1 MIVTDLKPG
10 TEYCYKLVG
19 TNPDGTSEGEVKE
32 FTTLTYPPDQIAV
45 EELRVLTEPFTA
57 WPGINASELLY
68 RTTEGTAP
76 AKTKQCKKGKVR
88 KHGKCVKK
96 KKVKKGKGKKKK

>member
-1 MIVTDLKPG
+1 M
-10 TEYCYKLVG
+10 G
-19 TNPDGTSEGEVKE
+19 TNPDGTSEGEVEE

-57 WPGINASELLY
+57 WPERRINASELLY
-68 RTTEGTAP
+68 RTTEATAP

-88 KHGKCVKK
+88 KHRQVVKK
-96 KKVKKGKGKKKK
+96 KKVKKGKSKKKK